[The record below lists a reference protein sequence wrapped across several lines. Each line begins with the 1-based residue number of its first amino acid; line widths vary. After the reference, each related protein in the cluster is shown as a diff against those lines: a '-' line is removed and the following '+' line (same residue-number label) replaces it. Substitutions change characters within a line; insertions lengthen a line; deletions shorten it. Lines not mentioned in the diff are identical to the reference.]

1 MSYFHALFYGEFSKI
16 NQNKRDVWICIDNF
30 LDDGID
36 VNILTKLIRYAYS
49 GNPSPCNL
57 SGKEEE
63 EGEGKSTVMT
73 NITAGV
79 EKLSAEEVDEKMKLL
94 IAANRFGF
102 SSYIQLNEKKLLS
115 YARDDLENIQVLKDF
130 AISYNFPVLEK
141 KCELY
146 LSLS

>member
-1 MSYFHALFYGEFSKI
+1 MSYFRALFYGEFSKI
-16 NQNKRDVWICIDNF
+16 NQNKRDIWICIDNF

-36 VNILTKLIRYAYS
+36 LNILTKLIRYAYS

-57 SGKEEE
+57 HGKEEE
-63 EGEGKSTVMT
+63 KSVSIT
-73 NITAGV
+73 NFTGP

-102 SSYIQLNEKKLLS
+102 SSYIQLNEKKLVS

-130 AISYNFPVLEK
+130 AISFNFPVLEK

-146 LSLS
+146 LSL